1 MAAHTSQFGAG
12 THIQDYPGCP
22 AEGQILQRGQVWNMP
37 VFSLMTH
44 STINTPQ
51 LSGSARVYGRVYWML
66 ALVPRRTLSR
76 PSWSSSRLEL
86 EALQSDTCTVQW
98 RPAATHTQMEAD
110 THSSTEEPMRRQEK
124 SDSSAIFIFTWE
136 KSFVSLSFF
145 TSSPNKV
152 FFFFDAQNTK
162 VWSSKSYAG
171 CYHFFPHGLTY
182 SGAPLDAPGVTAGSC
197 PAPAEWSTVQR
208 LEMYPKDDPLV
219 TQSHIR
225 CLYHPR
231 LTSHMLRNIMQLT
244 HFSHKSS
251 IFSISADRAVNWAW
265 LPSERML
272 YTPHSKSHKPREF
285 KSFCP
290 LLTFGLTL
298 RSLARKKKTAGRT
311 VAAVSGERVWGEKKK
326 TPAHTPHL
334 SSKISLPSNDDKN
347 SPTPRTPR
355 LIMQLGSLLSS
366 HVLNVQTP
374 QCARPREAGAPRR
387 SQILDPPSPSNNT
400 RRGERHR
407 LPRATAIYQK
417 NVLWLCLALL
427 V

>member
-326 TPAHTPHL
+326 KHLHTLHTCPRRFHSHL
-334 SSKISLPSNDDKN
+334 MTIK
-347 SPTPRTPR
+347 
-355 LIMQLGSLLSS
+355 
-366 HVLNVQTP
+366 TP
-374 QCARPREAGAPRR
+374 QPPEPQDSSCSSDHFFPPMCWMCRHPNVPDPAKQVHLAEARF
-387 SQILDPPSPSNNT
+387 
-400 RRGERHR
+400 
-407 LPRATAIYQK
+407 
-417 NVLWLCLALL
+417 
-427 V
+427 

>member
-51 LSGSARVYGRVYWML
+51 LSRSARVYGRVYWML

-152 FFFFDAQNTK
+152 FFFF
-162 VWSSKSYAG
+162 
-171 CYHFFPHGLTY
+171 
-182 SGAPLDAPGVTAGSC
+182 
-197 PAPAEWSTVQR
+197 
-208 LEMYPKDDPLV
+208 
-219 TQSHIR
+219 
-225 CLYHPR
+225 
-231 LTSHMLRNIMQLT
+231 
-244 HFSHKSS
+244 
-251 IFSISADRAVNWAW
+251 
-265 LPSERML
+265 
-272 YTPHSKSHKPREF
+272 
-285 KSFCP
+285 
-290 LLTFGLTL
+290 LTL
-298 RSLARKKKTAGRT
+298 KIQRCEARKVMQAVIIFFHMVWRT
-311 VAAVSGERVWGEKKK
+311 VELLSMLPGSRQAAVRPQLSGQQYSDWRCILK
-326 TPAHTPHL
+326 TTL
-334 SSKISLPSNDDKN
+334 
-347 SPTPRTPR
+347 
-355 LIMQLGSLLSS
+355 
-366 HVLNVQTP
+366 
-374 QCARPREAGAPRR
+374 
-387 SQILDPPSPSNNT
+387 
-400 RRGERHR
+400 
-407 LPRATAIYQK
+407 
-417 NVLWLCLALL
+417 
-427 V
+427 

>member
-1 MAAHTSQFGAG
+1 
-12 THIQDYPGCP
+12 
-22 AEGQILQRGQVWNMP
+22 
-37 VFSLMTH
+37 
-44 STINTPQ
+44 
-51 LSGSARVYGRVYWML
+51 
-66 ALVPRRTLSR
+66 
-76 PSWSSSRLEL
+76 
-86 EALQSDTCTVQW
+86 
-98 RPAATHTQMEAD
+98 
-110 THSSTEEPMRRQEK
+110 
-124 SDSSAIFIFTWE
+124 
-136 KSFVSLSFF
+136 
-145 TSSPNKV
+145 
-152 FFFFDAQNTK
+152 
-162 VWSSKSYAG
+162 
-171 CYHFFPHGLTY
+171 
-182 SGAPLDAPGVTAGSC
+182 
-197 PAPAEWSTVQR
+197 
-208 LEMYPKDDPLV
+208 MYPKDDPLV